1 MQIRRPN
8 TDGLELIRPPVWYAQ
23 RMRPL
28 TVLTANRRPSVAPKY
43 AVLSITT
50 RDDSPFAATRS
61 CHNVRPFDRAYAV
74 TVPPAEDTIS
84 RSPAIADVD
93 RSGPEPC
100 RFQITLPVR
109 ASIAYVR
116 PW

>member
-50 RDDSPFAATRS
+50 GDDSTFAATRS
-61 CHNVRPFDRAYAV
+61 CHSVWPSERAYAV
-74 TVPPAEDTIS
+74 TVPPVDDTIT
-84 RSPAIADVD
+84 RSPAIAGVD
-93 RSGPEPC
+93 GFGPELW

-109 ASIAYVR
+109 ASIAYV
-116 PW
+116 

>member
-8 TDGLELIRPPVWYAQ
+8 TDGLELMRPPVWYAQ

-50 RDDSPFAATRS
+50 GDDSTFAATCS
-61 CHNVRPFDRAYAV
+61 CHSVWPSDRASAL
-74 TVPPAEDTIS
+74 TVPLVDETIR
-84 RSPAIADVD
+84 RSPAMAGVD
-93 RSGPEPC
+93 GFGPVPW
-100 RFQITLPVR
+100 R
-109 ASIAYVR
+109 AQMTF
-116 PW
+116 